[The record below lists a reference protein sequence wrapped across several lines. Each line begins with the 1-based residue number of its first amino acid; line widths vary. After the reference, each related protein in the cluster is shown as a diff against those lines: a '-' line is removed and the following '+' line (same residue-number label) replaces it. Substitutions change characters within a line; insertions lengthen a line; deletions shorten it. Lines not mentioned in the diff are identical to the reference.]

1 MVEGVNAVEQQPV
14 ETATEIAAAVR
25 AGTQAPDAAVRGALA
40 RIEARDRG
48 IGAFRRVRA
57 DAALTEARDL
67 RGRPDLA
74 ELPLAG
80 VPVAVKD
87 VLAVAGESVREGSA
101 ATSDAPAAADDVLVA
116 RMRAAGA
123 VVVGL
128 TNVPELCAFGSTD
141 SVFGT
146 TRNPWNPAHTAG
158 GSSGGSAAALAAGM
172 VPIAHGTDGMGSIR
186 GPAAVCGLVGLK
198 PGRGVIPT
206 ALGADNWF
214 GLASNGP
221 MATTVADVALLGSV
235 LADAPDWRDP
245 QPPEGPLRIGVAA
258 GTPSPILRLHPAHA
272 RALEQV
278 GDLLARAGHRVTET
292 RLPYPLDPTGQI
304 GRWTAGVAAD
314 IDAGGLDPRRLD
326 KRTRRHAAAG
336 RVLDRLGRIDP
347 RQIDRLAAA
356 TDAALDRVDVV
367 LTPVLAQP
375 APRAKRWS
383 ERGWT
388 ANLVSSVRYAPYPPL
403 WNLLGRPAMAVPAGR
418 LPGSGLPIGVQIAG
432 PAGSERLLLS
442 VARQIEQAAPW
453 RRHIDDLA
461 R

>member
-1 MVEGVNAVEQQPV
+1 VEQRPV
-14 ETATEIAAAVR
+14 DTATEIAARVR
-25 AGTQAPDAAVRGALA
+25 AGEQAPDAAVRAALT
-40 RIEARDRG
+40 RIRARDRG
-48 IGAFRRVRA
+48 IGAFRRVRD
-57 DAALTEARDL
+57 DAALAEARAL
-67 RGRPDLA
+67 VGRDDLA

-87 VLAVAGESVREGSA
+87 VLAVTGESVREGSA
-101 ATSDAPAAADDVLVA
+101 ATADAPATEDDVLVT

-123 VVVGL
+123 VVMGL

-198 PGRGVIPT
+198 PGRGVVPT
-206 ALGADNWF
+206 ALGSDNWF
-214 GLASNGP
+214 GLASSGP

-245 QPPEGPLRIGVAA
+245 QPPAAPLRIGVAA

-272 RALEQV
+272 RALERV
-278 GDLLARAGHRVTET
+278 GDLLARAGHRVGET

-304 GRWTAGVAAD
+304 ARWTAGVAAD
-314 IDAGGLDPRRLD
+314 IDAAGLDRRRLD
-326 KRTRRHAAAG
+326 KRTRRHAAVG

-356 TDAALDRVDVV
+356 TDAVFDRVDVV

-375 APRAKRWS
+375 APRARRWS

-388 ANLVSSVRYAPYPPL
+388 ANMVSSVRYAPYPPL
-403 WNLLGRPAMAVPAGR
+403 WNLLGRPAMSVPAGR
-418 LPGSGLPIGVQIAG
+418 LPGSGLPIGVQLAG
-432 PAGSERLLLS
+432 PAGSEALLLA

-453 RRHIDDLA
+453 PRHVDDVDEPGA